1 MADVAIETVS
11 VDELHAHPRNYRR
24 HPDDQ
29 LAHIAR
35 SIELHGFYRNVV
47 IARDGTVLAGHG
59 VVEAARR
66 LGRGS
71 VPVYRLDV
79 DADSTAAHQVLAGD
93 NEISRLAEID
103 DRALTELLRE
113 LSESDPT
120 DLLGTGFD
128 ELSLAALALVTRSAD
143 ELADFDAAG
152 EWLGMPDF
160 DTPDRTPSVTVK
172 FETAD
177 ERETFLTELGIE
189 HVSRAGG
196 GWSCWWPDRPLAD
209 TTSVRFE

>member
-1 MADVAIETVS
+1 MPVFRLDI
-11 VDELHAHPRNYRR
+11 D
-24 HPDDQ
+24 PDSD
-29 LAHIAR
+29 
-35 SIELHGFYRNVV
+35 
-47 IARDGTVLAGHG
+47 
-59 VVEAARR
+59 AAR
-66 LGRGS
+66 
-71 VPVYRLDV
+71 
-79 DADSTAAHQVLAGD
+79 QVLAGD

-113 LSESDPT
+113 LSET
-120 DLLGTGFD
+120 DMTNLLGTGYD

-152 EWLGMPDF
+152 EWVGMPDF
-160 DTPDRTPSVTVK
+160 ESPERTPSLTVK

-177 ERETFLTELGIE
+177 LRDKFLEDLEIV

>member
-1 MADVAIETVS
+1 MGLVTEDAAI
-11 VDELHAHPRNYRR
+11 DELRAHPRNYRR

-29 LAHIAR
+29 LAHIMR
-35 SIELHGFYRNVV
+35 SIELHGFYRAVV

-66 LGRGS
+66 LGRPV
-71 VPVYRLDV
+71 VPVFRLDIDPDS
-79 DADSTAAHQVLAGD
+79 DAARQVLAGD

-113 LSESDPT
+113 LSET
-120 DLLGTGFD
+120 DMTNLLGTGYD

-152 EWLGMPDF
+152 EWVGMPDF
-160 DTPDRTPSVTVK
+160 ESPERTPSLTVK

-177 ERETFLTELGIE
+177 LRDKFLEDLEIV